1 MSLIVILWTK
11 RITISFLFF
20 FFWESPFLKERSEN
34 AYSLMDGLK
43 FAQVHCLIALVV
55 SLSALSNAYVL
66 IILQE

>member
-1 MSLIVILWTK
+1 MPTALDG
-11 RITISFLFF
+11 R
-20 FFWESPFLKERSEN
+20 
-34 AYSLMDGLK
+34 GLK